1 MCLGLGTLYTF
12 AIFFMESTAQSLQ
25 WYAFRMSVRT
35 PHEAQ
40 AIARREGFETY
51 YALRKQLKD
60 ASYDTPTD
68 EAFQDKPLLPSVIFV
83 KCTEAFALKMQDSK
97 KMWPYRMP
105 GEKTLC
111 PITQRDI
118 DVFRT
123 AVESGCRNLEVIDE
137 NLAMGDKVRVLD
149 GIFKDQEGYIV
160 KIRGDKRFVISIP
173 GVVAIATIYIP
184 KHLLAPTP
192 QSYPPPTMQDTT
204 SNNKRIA
211 KNTIMLYIRMFIS
224 MVVGLYTSRVVLAT
238 LGVEDY
244 GIYGV
249 VGGVV
254 AMMGFLNAS
263 MSGATSRFLTFELGR
278 GDKDRLAKTFSS
290 ALIVHIAIAIIVFIL
305 AETVGLWFL
314 CNKLNIPEGR
324 MEAAHWVYQFS
335 ILATML
341 SITQV
346 PYNATI
352 IAHEKMDV
360 YAYMEILNV
369 TLKLLIVYLLTIG
382 DFDKLKL
389 YAVLTFAVSLIIMMI
404 YRIYCLRHFK
414 ESHFHWVWDKT
425 YLTPLL
431 SFSGWNLYGN
441 FGGIAGNQANNFVIN
456 SFFGVV
462 MNAAASVAFTVS
474 GIVTQFSS
482 NAMTA
487 FRPQIIKKYASG
499 DIQGMQSLTFLALKA
514 IMMLYTLIAIPVFLE
529 CDYILSLWLV
539 EVPQMTS
546 IFCKILLISIFFESM
561 RYIIIIDIHASGNV
575 KKVSAYSGT
584 LFCISPIISYFLF
597 KIGLPVASTFITI
610 ATINATL
617 VLINVLIA
625 KYYIPQIEQSK
636 YFTTIGLVTLTSA
649 VSLLILMPLQQM
661 LPSSFLR
668 LCIMTCASLFIQLII
683 FAYVCLTANQ
693 RESTFGFIRNKLHI

>member
-1 MCLGLGTLYTF
+1 
-12 AIFFMESTAQSLQ
+12 
-25 WYAFRMSVRT
+25 
-35 PHEAQ
+35 
-40 AIARREGFETY
+40 
-51 YALRKQLKD
+51 
-60 ASYDTPTD
+60 
-68 EAFQDKPLLPSVIFV
+68 
-83 KCTEAFALKMQDSK
+83 
-97 KMWPYRMP
+97 
-105 GEKTLC
+105 
-111 PITQRDI
+111 
-118 DVFRT
+118 
-123 AVESGCRNLEVIDE
+123 
-137 NLAMGDKVRVLD
+137 
-149 GIFKDQEGYIV
+149 
-160 KIRGDKRFVISIP
+160 
-173 GVVAIATIYIP
+173 
-184 KHLLAPTP
+184 
-192 QSYPPPTMQDTT
+192 MQDTT

-249 VGGVV
+249 VGGVG

-414 ESHFHWVWDKT
+414 ESRFHWVWDKT

-474 GIVTQFSS
+474 
-482 NAMTA
+482 
-487 FRPQIIKKYASG
+487 
-499 DIQGMQSLTFLALKA
+499 
-514 IMMLYTLIAIPVFLE
+514 
-529 CDYILSLWLV
+529 
-539 EVPQMTS
+539 
-546 IFCKILLISIFFESM
+546 
-561 RYIIIIDIHASGNV
+561 
-575 KKVSAYSGT
+575 
-584 LFCISPIISYFLF
+584 
-597 KIGLPVASTFITI
+597 
-610 ATINATL
+610 
-617 VLINVLIA
+617 
-625 KYYIPQIEQSK
+625 
-636 YFTTIGLVTLTSA
+636 
-649 VSLLILMPLQQM
+649 
-661 LPSSFLR
+661 
-668 LCIMTCASLFIQLII
+668 
-683 FAYVCLTANQ
+683 
-693 RESTFGFIRNKLHI
+693 